1 MKNTLLIQNMKFPAT
16 LAAIFLSTSILSGCS
31 GLPASSNSPL
41 TTTVTTTKT
50 KTEATPSPQT
60 KLDNSP
66 ANAPSNDTAD
76 TTNAVDASLPTI
88 ALSSDLVFKLLST
101 EIAIQRG
108 QWQVAYLVLMEVAQE
123 TRDPR
128 IARRAA
134 EIALFEKQGADAL
147 VAVQL
152 WYELAPSSEEAT
164 QYYLSM
170 IVLSDQLQKAKPIL
184 AQRLAN
190 AIKPED
196 RIAAMYQ
203 IQALL
208 ARAKDKNSAFLM
220 LENLLS
226 PYRSIF
232 PIETHCTLA
241 LAAHAQSDSTRAQA
255 EAHAALLKKPDSEL
269 AILTL
274 VQVTPDT
281 TIALQALSDFLQAYP
296 KANTVRTTYG
306 RLLFTQKQYSKA
318 ESEFTLLLKTQPQDL
333 TTLYMLGAL
342 ALQNQDAKKTEK
354 YFTRYLNQLKIT
366 PNNALDDT
374 QALLILSQIA
384 EERGDIQTALGWLSQ
399 INPINNTISDQNTS
413 YFNVQLKRAQL
424 IAKSGNVKQAQEFLH
439 EINPKNQLEQ
449 SQTVLVESQILRN
462 AQRWQESYNV
472 LEAGLQQLPDNLDL
486 LYEYAL
492 ANEKLAKLENME
504 TALYKIIKLAPNN
517 AHAYNALGY
526 SLAERNIRLDEAQS
540 LLKQALKL
548 SPEDPYIMDSMGW
561 VQFRMGNLN
570 AAEKLLRQ
578 AYTLR
583 PDAEIAIHLGEVLWV
598 QGQKS
603 EAQEVW
609 RKIDPQTP
617 QNTILKNTLTRLQ
630 AWL

>member
-1 MKNTLLIQNMKFPAT
+1 MRLNAILIAILLGT
-16 LAAIFLSTSILSGCS
+16 SLLSACS
-31 GLPASSNSPL
+31 GLPSSANSPSITATTKSASIAETPSTEFQLNSSSTNDTNDNPDTNTPSLPSLKLSSNL
-41 TTTVTTTKT
+41 TFKILSA
-50 KTEATPSPQT
+50 E
-60 KLDNSP
+60 
-66 ANAPSNDTAD
+66 
-76 TTNAVDASLPTI
+76 I
-88 ALSSDLVFKLLST
+88 AL
-101 EIAIQRG
+101 QRR

-134 EIALFEKQGADAL
+134 EIALAEKQGADAL

-152 WYELAPSSEEAT
+152 WYELAPNSEEAT

-170 IVLSDQLQKAKPIL
+170 IVLSDQLEKAKTIL

-190 AIKPED
+190 ATKPED
-196 RIAAMYQ
+196 RIAAIYQ

-208 ARAKDKNSAFLM
+208 ARAKDKNAAIFM
-220 LENLLS
+220 LENLLA
-226 PYRSIF
+226 PYQSTF
-232 PIETHCTLA
+232 PVETHCALA
-241 LAAHAQSDSTRAQA
+241 LAAHAQGDNKRAQT
-255 EAHAALLKKPDSEL
+255 EARTALLKKPNSEL

-274 VQVTPDT
+274 VQVTTDIPM
-281 TIALQALSDFLQAYP
+281 ALQALSDFLQAYP

-318 ESEFTLLLKTQPQDL
+318 ENEFSLLLKAQPQDL
-333 TTLYMLGAL
+333 TALYMLGAL
-342 ALQNQDAKKTEK
+342 ALQNQDTKNTEK
-354 YFTRYLNQLKIT
+354 YFIRYLNQSKIT

-384 EERGDIQTALGWLSQ
+384 EERGDIQTALEWLSQ
-399 INPINNTISDQNTS
+399 INPISNTVSDPNTS
-413 YFNVQLKRAQL
+413 YFNIQLKRAQL
-424 IAKSGNVKQAQEFLH
+424 IAKSGNIQQAQEFLH
-439 EINPKNQLEQ
+439 RINPKNPLEQ
-449 SQTVLVESQILRN
+449 SQTMLVESQILRN
-462 AQRWQESYNV
+462 AQRWQDSYNV
-472 LEAGLQQLPDNLDL
+472 LEASLQQFPDNVDL

-492 ANEKLAKLENME
+492 ANEKLAKLESME

-526 SLAERNIRLDEAQS
+526 SLTERNIRLDEAQS

-561 VQFRMGNLN
+561 LQFRMGNLN

-603 EAQEVW
+603 EAQKVW
-609 RKIDPQTP
+609 RNVDPQTP
-617 QNTILKNTLTRLQ
+617 QNTMLKNTLTRLQ

>member
-1 MKNTLLIQNMKFPAT
+1 MKNTLLIQNMRLPAT
-16 LAAIFLSTSILSGCS
+16 LTALFLSTSILSACS
-31 GLPASSNSPL
+31 GLSPLSNSSL
-41 TTTVTTTKT
+41 TTTTATTKAE
-50 KTEATPSPQT
+50 TEATSSPQA
-60 KLDNSP
+60 KVNNSP
-66 ANAPSNDTAD
+66 ANAFATRTAD
-76 TTNAVDASLPTI
+76 TTNTIDASLPTM
-88 ALSSDLVFKLLST
+88 ALSSDLVFKLLSA
-101 EIAIQRG
+101 EIAIQRR

-134 EIALFEKQGADAL
+134 EIALMEKQGADAL

-152 WYELAPSSEEAT
+152 WYELAPNSEEAI

-170 IVLSDQLQKAKPIL
+170 IVLSNQMEKAKPIL

-196 RIAAMYQ
+196 RIASMYQ

-208 ARAKDKNSAFLM
+208 ARAKDQNAAFLM
-220 LENLLS
+220 LESLLV
-226 PYRSIF
+226 PYQSTF
-232 PIETHCTLA
+232 PIETHCALA
-241 LAAHAQSDSTRAQA
+241 LAAHAQGDSTRAQA
-255 EAHAALLKKPDSEL
+255 EARAALLKKPDSEL

-274 VQVTPDT
+274 VQVMPDT
-281 TIALQALSDFLQAYP
+281 PIALQALSDFLQAYP
-296 KANTVRTTYG
+296 KAHTVRTTYG

-342 ALQNQDAKKTEK
+342 ALQNQDTKKTEK
-354 YFTRYLNQLKIT
+354 YFTGYLNQLKMT
-366 PNNALDDT
+366 PNSTLDDT

-384 EERGDIQTALGWLSQ
+384 EERGDLQAALRWLSQ
-399 INPINNTISDQNTS
+399 INPMSNTISDQNTS

-424 IAKSGNVKQAQEFLH
+424 IAKSGNVQQAQEFLH
-439 EINPKNQLEQ
+439 DINPKNQLEQ
-449 SQTVLVESQILRN
+449 SQAILVESQILRD
-462 AQRWQESYNV
+462 AQRWQESYTV
-472 LEAGLQQLPDNLDL
+472 LEAGLQQFPDSVDL

-492 ANEKLAKLENME
+492 ANEKLAKLEDME

-603 EAQEVW
+603 EAQKVW
-609 RKIDPQTP
+609 RKVDPQTP
-617 QNTILKNTLTRLQ
+617 QNTMLKNTLTRLQ